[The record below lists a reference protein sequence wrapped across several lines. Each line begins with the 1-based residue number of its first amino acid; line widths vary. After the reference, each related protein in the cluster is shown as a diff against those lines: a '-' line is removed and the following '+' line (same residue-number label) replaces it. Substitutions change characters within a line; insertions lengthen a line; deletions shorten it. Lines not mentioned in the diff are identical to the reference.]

1 MTEEQKL
8 TALLRLKRYEQPPA
22 GYYQHL
28 LNDIHRRQRSEL
40 LRRSLWSIGL
50 ERLQTLFSAHSMG
63 NVSFAGSMAAVAL
76 AGLAAINM
84 IGDAPQYAVAPPAPA
99 PLAVQQPPADLRAE
113 APSSP
118 RLLTLQDVPV
128 VVAAPADEEAL
139 GNARLIPASA
149 SPRAGSVHHPRYVI
163 DARPVGIEATKVSFS
178 F

>member
-1 MTEEQKL
+1 MTEDQKL

-22 GYYQHL
+22 GYYERL

-40 LRRSLWSIGL
+40 LRRSLWSIGI

-63 NVSFAGSMAAVAL
+63 NVSFAGTMAAVAL
-76 AGLAAINM
+76 VGFAAINM
-84 IGDAPQYAVAPPAPA
+84 IGDAPQYAVAPPAPVHVA
-99 PLAVQQPPADLRAE
+99 AH
-113 APSSP
+113 PSPVDNHTDVSASP
-118 RLLTLQDVPV
+118 RLLTLQTAPV

-149 SPRAGSVHHPRYVI
+149 SPRAATMQHPRYVI
-163 DARPVGIEATKVSFS
+163 DARPVSIEAAKVSFS